1 MSGYWVFLIVLTGI
15 LIIFLSVL
23 FLIKK
28 TRRVKISPYEEAL
41 ISLIEGKEEHALK
54 KLQEAV
60 FENSDNVEAYIRL
73 AELLRKR
80 NEPLKALQIHKYL
93 LARRGLSRKTLNK
106 IQIQTVMDYIELEAY
121 KKATDILKKL
131 LKSEPQNEQYYK
143 FLLLNYEKSSLWNE
157 AIETFRKMVKLFNY
171 PKENQLNYDV
181 YAAYE
186 ANKKGD
192 KDWAEKVLKRILKIQ
207 PDNIPA
213 LIFTGDI
220 NYSTG
225 NIDEAIRLY
234 KKIISIDSE
243 SGYIIFP
250 RLMKAYYEKGEFEK
264 IEETYKGVLENI
276 PEDNKTTIALAGFY
290 QKMGRLSEAHE
301 LLKNGVE
308 TNPDSIDMNLILLL
322 TELELEKSNA
332 VSILRHIIDI
342 YSKKELYE
350 CNRCGAVSKEYII
363 RCPKCGEWETY
374 KLKRK
379 K

>member
-106 IQIQTVMDYIELEAY
+106 IQIQTVMDYIELKAY
-121 KKATDILKKL
+121 QKATDILKKL
-131 LKSEPQNEQYYK
+131 LKYEPQNEQYYK

-181 YAAYE
+181 FAAYE

-192 KDWAEKVLKRILKIQ
+192 KDWAEKILKRVLKIQ

-276 PEDNKTTIALAGFY
+276 PEDNKTTIALADFY